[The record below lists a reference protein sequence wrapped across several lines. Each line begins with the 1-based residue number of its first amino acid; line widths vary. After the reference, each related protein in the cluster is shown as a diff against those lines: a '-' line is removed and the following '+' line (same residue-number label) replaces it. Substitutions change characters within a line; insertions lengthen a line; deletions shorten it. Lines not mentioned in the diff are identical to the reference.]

1 MCVSRLFGVIF
12 VIRGKIHMEYRVAV
26 ISVIVEEGGDTN
38 ALNAL
43 LHEYG
48 QYIVGR
54 MGIPY
59 RNRKIN
65 IISVVI
71 DAPQDDIATLSGKI
85 GSLPNISVK
94 TTYSAVK
101 DEKEG

>member
-1 MCVSRLFGVIF
+1 
-12 VIRGKIHMEYRVAV
+12 MENRVAV

-65 IISVVI
+65 IISVAM
-71 DAPQDDIATLSGKI
+71 DAPQDLISALSGSI
-85 GSLPNISVK
+85 GRLRGVSTKTAYSNIITDLEQSDH
-94 TTYSAVK
+94 A
-101 DEKEG
+101 

>member
-1 MCVSRLFGVIF
+1 
-12 VIRGKIHMEYRVAV
+12 MENRVAI

-38 ALNAL
+38 SLNAL
-43 LHEYG
+43 LHEYS

-85 GSLPNISVK
+85 GNLPNISVK
-94 TTYSAVK
+94 TTSSAVK

>member
-1 MCVSRLFGVIF
+1 
-12 VIRGKIHMEYRVAV
+12 MENRVAV

-85 GSLPNISVK
+85 GSLQNISVK
-94 TTYSAVK
+94 TTYSAIK